1 MVFLFYIIL
10 YKMKQVNKKFFKSNV
25 KNKKYRVE
33 FMYNGKL
40 HKVNFGDKR
49 YEQFKDSTPLKLYNH
64 LDHNNKE
71 RRKNYRARA
80 SRIKNKKGE
89 LTYKNPL
96 YPNYWSYKY
105 LW

>member
-1 MVFLFYIIL
+1 MI
-10 YKMKQVNKKFFKSNV
+10 KNKKFFKSNV

-40 HKVNFGDKR
+40 HKVNFGHTD
-49 YEQFKDSTPLKLYNH
+49 YQQFKDSTPLKLYKHLNH
-64 LDHNNKE
+64 EDKK
-71 RRKNYRARA
+71 RRNSYLKR
-80 SRIKNKKGE
+80 SKGIKNKKGE

-96 YPNYWSYKY
+96 YSNYWSINY